1 MVRLNEHRNKMQELH
16 DEIKHA
22 KGIHKKDLLRQY
34 NRMAKELRE
43 CEMHL
48 RGDYGRR
55 LYGKETDPAR
65 AG

>member
-1 MVRLNEHRNKMQELH
+1 MVKINEHRAKMEQLK
-16 DEIKHA
+16 DEINHA

-34 NRMAKELRE
+34 NRMVKELRE

-55 LYGKETDPAR
+55 S
-65 AG
+65 